1 MNGKDILKVSLLAF
15 LFLGLVVAW
24 LGFGERGFIH
34 LYRMDTERQAYLER
48 INKLERENRELLE
61 EIQRLRSDRDYVE
74 NLGRRELGLV
84 KEDELMYRFET
95 TKEKDKQNHRNR
107 IMELRIRG
115 IANCESRIGELIP
128 ISKFPEFLNPSI
140 PEFPNPRIPQFLNHR
155 RPERS

>member
-1 MNGKDILKVSLLAF
+1 MIGKDILKFSLLAL

-84 KEDELMYRFET
+84 KEDELMYRFGT
-95 TKEKDKQNHRNR
+95 TKEKNKTK
-107 IMELRIRG
+107 EVGTLRD
-115 IANCESRIGELIP
+115 CQ
-128 ISKFPEFLNPSI
+128 FQI
-140 PEFPNPRIPQFLNHR
+140 PE
-155 RPERS
+155 

>member
-1 MNGKDILKVSLLAF
+1 MNGKDILKISLLAF

-61 EIQRLRSDRDYVE
+61 EIHRLRSDRDYVE

-95 TKEKDKQNHRNR
+95 KKEKPKQ
-107 IMELRIRG
+107 
-115 IANCESRIGELIP
+115 
-128 ISKFPEFLNPSI
+128 
-140 PEFPNPRIPQFLNHR
+140 
-155 RPERS
+155 

>member
-1 MNGKDILKVSLLAF
+1 LNGKDILKISLLAF

-61 EIQRLRSDRDYVE
+61 EIHRLRSDRDYVE

-95 TKEKDKQNHRNR
+95 KKEKPKQ
-107 IMELRIRG
+107 
-115 IANCESRIGELIP
+115 
-128 ISKFPEFLNPSI
+128 
-140 PEFPNPRIPQFLNHR
+140 
-155 RPERS
+155 

>member
-1 MNGKDILKVSLLAF
+1 LNGKDILKISLLAF

-95 TKEKDKQNHRNR
+95 KKEKPKKQ
-107 IMELRIRG
+107 
-115 IANCESRIGELIP
+115 
-128 ISKFPEFLNPSI
+128 
-140 PEFPNPRIPQFLNHR
+140 
-155 RPERS
+155 